1 MATHADD
8 LGTGEASVLVSDLTQ
23 LLREVDS
30 FFCTPEREVAERY
43 WRYYLTP
50 EIERLFAPDLTI
62 QSHYDGPTGHL
73 LYRGYDGMHDWADDI
88 VKLFTHFVRHNEDWQ
103 RLGRDGLLVHQRI
116 EAVLRDGGG
125 AFELDLWL
133 LWLFEEGRITSV
145 RAFPDR
151 FLAEA
156 AAGGV
161 RFAT

>member
-1 MATHADD
+1 LATAGGE
-8 LGTGEASVLVSDLTQ
+8 LGTGEVAVLATDLTQ
-23 LLREVDS
+23 LMREVDS

-73 LYRGYDGMHDWADDI
+73 LYRGYQGMHNWADDI
-88 VKLFTHFVRHNEDWQ
+88 VELFTHFVRTNEDWQ
-103 RLGRDGLLVHQRI
+103 PLGRDGLLVSQHI
-116 EAVLRDGGG
+116 DAVLRDGGA

-133 LWLFEEGRITSV
+133 LWLFERGRITSV